1 MHKAHKNKTKKKMG
15 CQKWVTLYVSTP
27 RVQDFP
33 SSWGWRRALRQT
45 ERKHGAT
52 RSAED
57 APEDSAGWRRENQ
70 FIYSYA
76 NVLYCKERTLSLT
89 NTGVHKG
96 RLLEIHDQ
104 LQSSHS
110 AEETCQLTSE
120 IMLVHETPVCFPTR
134 KAAAEGLLCMLHI
147 LTAHHTGY
155 RPNALRFQHEGM
167 ELNLHVTLSYYL
179 QFFPSKI
186 KSSLYSSY

>member
-120 IMLVHETPVCFPTR
+120 IMLVHETPVCFPTLG
-134 KAAAEGLLCMLHI
+134 KLLQRGCFACC
-147 LTAHHTGY
+147 T
-155 RPNALRFQHEGM
+155 
-167 ELNLHVTLSYYL
+167 
-179 QFFPSKI
+179 
-186 KSSLYSSY
+186 SLLPTTPGIAQMHSGFSTRAWS